1 MFLFKSNGKNN
12 LFNILLCSAKIHLI
26 ASGITKHFS
35 SPENNN
41 MPDTTVIQTPRRAAK
56 DLISNPVL
64 QTSVAKV

>member
-41 MPDTTVIQTPRRAAK
+41 MPDMTVIQTPRRAAK